1 MLTGP
6 RRRGA
11 VPEPPPALEDARDAG
26 FTLVEVLVAI
36 MLVGIV
42 MTALTAFFVS
52 TVSVV
57 SHQGGTQVAAQLADD
72 GVERVH
78 ALRGSA
84 VAAGRDKASSDSQW
98 ASPVPRAAPYLA
110 DMQETWDATA
120 TFPAGASAPLPT
132 TARTITVNG
141 ISYGQNWYVGKC
153 WQPPAGG
160 DCRAT
165 QTSGDVELFR
175 VVVAVTWSARQ
186 CASSACSYVTSTMVS
201 NAASDP
207 YFDPNLGVPP
217 PTVNDPGDQGG
228 EVSVAAS
235 LQLHATGGVA
245 PVTWSADGLPPGLT
259 VTSTGLISGSP
270 TAAGA
275 YAVTATATDGAGLA
289 DSSAFTWTVNALPQL
304 VSPGDQA
311 TKRGTAVSLTIARS
325 GGTGPLTWSAT
336 GLPAGLS
343 INPSTGLISGTPTTV
358 TPATDVTVTV
368 TDKFGK
374 AASTT
379 FKWTITAPP
388 QVQTPAA
395 RTGEVGIATVL
406 QLTAS
411 GGVTPYT
418 WSASGLPPGL
428 SIEATGRISGTPTT
442 AGTFPAVV
450 VTLTDA
456 AGDTASTSAFQWTV
470 VAAPTITAP
479 AGTPYNAKGNAIN
492 LQATVSGGVGPY
504 TWTAMGLPTGLTISS
519 TGLISGTLTAPGG
532 YAVTVTVT
540 DSLGG
545 TSTVA
550 FTWNVLGIT
559 SPSGAQSDA
568 ANKPINLIPVAT
580 GGSGSY
586 AWSGSG
592 LPTGLTLR
600 ASDGK
605 ISGRATVK
613 GTYNV
618 TLTVTDTI
626 TSLSSSVSF
635 TWTIT

>member
-6 RRRGA
+6 RRPGA

-36 MLVGIV
+36 MLVGMV

-57 SHQGGTQVAAQLADD
+57 SQQGGTQIAAQLADD

-78 ALRGSA
+78 AIRGSA
-84 VAAGRDKASSDSQW
+84 VANGRDKTSSDSQW
-98 ASPVPRAAPYLA
+98 ASPVPRVAPYLA
-110 DMQETWDATA
+110 DMQETWDAAA

-132 TARTITVNG
+132 TARPITVNG

-160 DCRAT
+160 DCGAT
-165 QTSGDVELFR
+165 ATSGYVEFFR

-186 CASSACSYVTSTMVS
+186 CGSSACSYVTSTVVS

-207 YFDPNLGVPP
+207 YFDPNLGVLP

-235 LQLHATGGVA
+235 LQLKATGGVP
-245 PVTWSADGLPPGLT
+245 PVTWSADGLPPGLS

-275 YAVTATATDGAGLA
+275 YAVTVTATDGAGLA
-289 DSSAFTWTVNALPQL
+289 DSAAFTWTVNDLPQL

-311 TKRGTAVSLTIARS
+311 TLTGTPVSLTIARS
-325 GGTGPLTWSAT
+325 GGTAPFTWSAT

-343 INPSTGLISGTPTTV
+343 INTSTGVISGTPTTV
-358 TPATDVTVTV
+358 KPATDVTVTV

-374 AASTT
+374 SASTT
-379 FKWTITAPP
+379 FKWTIAAPP

-395 RTGEVGIATVL
+395 QTAEVGIATVV
-406 QLTAS
+406 QITAT
-411 GGVTPYT
+411 GGATPYT

-428 SIEATGRISGTPTT
+428 SIDTGGKISGVPTT
-442 AGTFPAVV
+442 AGTYSSVV
-450 VTLTDA
+450 VTVVDA
-456 AGDTASTSAFQWTV
+456 AGNTASTSAFKWTV

-479 AGTPYNAKGNAIN
+479 AGTPYNAKGNVIN

-504 TWTAMGLPTGLTISS
+504 AWTATNLPIGLTISS
-519 TGLISGTLTAPGG
+519 TGLISGTLTAPGS
-532 YAVTVTVT
+532 YAATVTVT

-559 SPSGAQSDA
+559 SPSGAQSDTL
-568 ANKPINLIPVAT
+568 NRQVNITPVAT

-586 AWSGSG
+586 TWSASG

-605 ISGRATVK
+605 ISGKPSAK

-626 TSLSSSVSF
+626 TSLSAPVSF